1 MYFLR
6 RTRGVEVEH
15 YMDSNRIDVP
25 GIWENPLSHPNT
37 LGFPKLYDS
46 ETRAAIALKYEEL
59 EDPSWDYRIGEYYR

>member
-15 YMDSNRIDVP
+15 YMDRHRIDGDGV
-25 GIWENPLSHPNT
+25 WENPLSHPTT

-46 ETRAAIALKYEEL
+46 EVRAAVEMKEEEL
-59 EDPSWDYRIGEYYR
+59 KDPSWDYRMENYYR